1 MFNPGDKIVVRSTD
15 PSRDGFVTNF
25 GRFLRYKFDVSGNAY
40 AIEYDW
46 HGMTATRF
54 LDRIRVA
61 AYSGRCID
69 DAAGVITV

>member
-15 PSRDGFVTNF
+15 PRRDGFVTNF
-25 GRFLRYKFDVSGNAY
+25 GRFLRYKLNIHGEAY

-54 LDRIRVA
+54 LDRVTIA

-69 DAAGVITV
+69 DAAGVIAV